1 MKSRRPR
8 RPLGEEEDEH
18 PDERWM
24 ASYMDMVTVLM
35 CMFIVLFAMSTVDA
49 AKFQQ
54 LANSLATGFG
64 VARTQ
69 TVDTAEGV
77 VVPPELI
84 DEEGQGFTAGD
95 AEEDTEGERKTDLD
109 LAIEE
114 VSDLRKIQEKITKG
128 LQEEGLEK
136 AVRFQLDER
145 GLTVRLIGSETFF
158 EPDSPILTRQT
169 IKILN
174 VVGPVLKPV
183 GYELKVE
190 GHTAQV
196 RHLDPGALDWE
207 LSSERAVNVLRHLVE
222 DSGVVSNRISA
233 VGFGESRPLKTSGS
247 DEDLAMNRRVDIVV
261 LSGQPEAIRNLMP
274 EVLKDPAGAAK
285 DAAAERAEA
294 VQKAAEA
301 DAAAKAAAEAAEAEG
316 SEGES
321 AERVAGEPGAGG
333 SGGGEVITGGNGTVG
348 PGPSATYAPAPGGK
362 SDDH

>member
-8 RPLGEEEDEH
+8 RPLEEEDEH

-64 VARTQ
+64 VVRTQ

-84 DEEGQGFTAGD
+84 DEEGQGFTSGD
-95 AEEDTEGERKTDLD
+95 AEEDTEGEQKTDLD
-109 LAIEE
+109 LAIRE
-114 VSDLRKIQEKITKG
+114 VENLQDIQEKITKG

-158 EPDSPILTRQT
+158 EPDSPVLTRQT

-183 GYELKVE
+183 SYELKVE

-196 RHLDPGALDWE
+196 RHLDPNALDWE
-207 LSSERAVNVLRHLVE
+207 LSSERSVNVLRHLVE
-222 DSGVVSNRISA
+222 ESGVVMNRISA
-233 VGFGESRPLKTSGS
+233 VGFGESRPLTTSGS

-261 LSGQPEAIRNLMP
+261 LSGQPEAIRNLIP
-274 EVLKDPAGAAK
+274 EVVKDPDGAAEK
-285 DAAAERAEA
+285 AAEERAEEA
-294 VQKAAEA
+294 KKAAEA
-301 DAAAKAAAEAAEAEG
+301 EAAEKAEAEAAEAA
-316 SEGES
+316 SEQP
-321 AERVAGEPGAGG
+321 AERVAGEPGG
-333 SGGGEVITGGNGTVG
+333 SPGGEIVTGGDRPVG
-348 PGPSATYAPAPGGK
+348 PGPDATYSPAPGSTSSG
-362 SDDH
+362 H